1 MYAPKLEYSEQETAD
16 SWFDLADTVGLGRMN
31 GRRDVFKVE
40 SILAD
45 AGDLD
50 FAGTNGPA
58 GYGLYTLDDGVRKY
72 QKRNGLKVDG
82 WLRPDGP
89 TVTKMREQ
97 FGQRFAGFPAPTQE
111 QIEQHHALAA
121 EGQEG
126 LLVAQPPRIEL
137 KKPKSYPPVDPET
150 HGSNTSWVEFLTRN
164 RTNFDG
170 APEMLATYV
179 KNFGARGVLQARDFV
194 EQWDAAKPGE
204 GPDVVAAV
212 LRHLDDSVDRRA
224 FVGGDLP
231 QSAPIGTLRP
241 EALQAI
247 ARASDGVQTNEGG
260 GDPNIQLAAAPAMA
274 LPPIAQ
280 GLAAGLG
287 AILGGLG
294 TKAIVDQATKPGQAP
309 SSPPPSVPP
318 SGTSDPLPGR
328 TTAPPTEQ
336 LPGRSPAPP
345 TEQLPGY
352 PGLTD
357 EDRETLK
364 TIPVIPDAERNEI
377 GGAITGLIVER
388 TYDNRE
394 DKRGT
399 EATLEGNNIL
409 ARECKAAIDAS
420 RLADVVEHIGG
431 ASKDGED
438 QKYMEERT
446 IKTSDGD
453 RRPDYSMGQKD
464 DKELRHPAG
473 HVNTASTRADGSLT
487 GREQR
492 ARDTIAKKLED
503 EELIQTI
510 PKFREGDDPK
520 EYAKIAR
527 AACNRVVGALEKLM
541 LDAKRARN

>member
-1 MYAPKLEYSEQETAD
+1 
-16 SWFDLADTVGLGRMN
+16 MN

-50 FAGTNGPA
+50 FAGTNGPN
-58 GYGLYTLDDGVRKY
+58 GYGHYTLDDGVRRY
-72 QKRNGLKVDG
+72 QKRTGLKVDG

-97 FGQRFAGFPAPTQE
+97 FGARFAGFPAPTQE
-111 QIEQHHALAA
+111 QIEQHHLLASQ
-121 EGQEG
+121 GQDG
-126 LLVAQPPRIEL
+126 LLVARPPRIEL

-164 RTNFDG
+164 RTGFDG
-170 APEMLATYV
+170 APEMLATYIR
-179 KNFGARGVLQARDFV
+179 NFGARGVLQARDFV

-231 QSAPIGTLRP
+231 QSPPIGTLRP

-247 ARASDGVQTNEGG
+247 ARAGDAAQPGEGG
-260 GDPNIQLAAAPAMA
+260 RDPNIRLAAAPALLA
-274 LPPIAQ
+274 IPPIAQ

-287 AILGGLG
+287 ALLGGLG

-328 TTAPPTEQ
+328 TTAPPAAKQ
-336 LPGRSPAPP
+336 PGFP
-345 TEQLPGY
+345 E
-352 PGLTD
+352 LTD
-357 EDRETLK
+357 EDRTILEN
-364 TIPVIPDAERNEI
+364 IPVAPDDARNEI
-377 GGAITGLIVER
+377 GGAIADTIVER
-388 TYDNRE
+388 TYGNRE
-394 DKRGT
+394 DKRGS

-420 RLADVVEHIGG
+420 RLADMVEHIGG
-431 ASKDGED
+431 ASKDGRDEE
-438 QKYMEERT
+438 YVEERT
-446 IKTSDGD
+446 MYTPDGQ
-453 RRPDYSMGQKD
+453 RRPDYSMGKKD
-464 DKELRHPAG
+464 DKELRYPSG
-473 HVNTASTRADGSLT
+473 HVNTASTQIDGSLT
-487 GREQR
+487 AREQR
-492 ARDTIAKKLED
+492 ARDAMAKQLQDED
-503 EELIQTI
+503 LIQTI
-510 PKFREGDDPK
+510 PKFKEGDDPK
-520 EYAKIAR
+520 EYAKLAR
-527 AACNRVVGALEKLM
+527 AACERVVSALEKRM
-541 LDAKRARN
+541 LDTNRAEK

>member
-1 MYAPKLEYSEQETAD
+1 MYAPETKRRDDEDALED
-16 SWFDLADTVGLGRMN
+16 WFGLADTVGLGRMN

-50 FAGTNGPA
+50 FAGTNGPN
-58 GYGLYTLDDGVRKY
+58 GYGHYTLDDGVRRY
-72 QKRNGLKVDG
+72 QKRTGLKVDG

-97 FGQRFAGFPAPTQE
+97 FGARFAGFPAPTQE
-111 QIEQHHALAA
+111 QIEQHHLLASQ
-121 EGQEG
+121 GQDG
-126 LLVAQPPRIEL
+126 LLVARPPRIEL

-164 RTNFDG
+164 RTGFDG
-170 APEMLATYV
+170 APEMLATYIR
-179 KNFGARGVLQARDFV
+179 NFGARGVLQARDFV

-231 QSAPIGTLRP
+231 QSPPIGTLRP

-247 ARASDGVQTNEGG
+247 ARAGDAAQPGEGG
-260 GDPNIQLAAAPAMA
+260 RDPNIRLAAAPALLA
-274 LPPIAQ
+274 IPPIAQ

-287 AILGGLG
+287 ALLGGLG

-328 TTAPPTEQ
+328 TTAPPAAKQ
-336 LPGRSPAPP
+336 PGFP
-345 TEQLPGY
+345 E
-352 PGLTD
+352 LTD
-357 EDRETLK
+357 EDRTILEN
-364 TIPVIPDAERNEI
+364 IPVAPDDARNEI
-377 GGAITGLIVER
+377 GGAIADTIVER
-388 TYDNRE
+388 TYGNRE
-394 DKRGT
+394 DKRGS

-420 RLADVVEHIGG
+420 RLADMVEHIGG
-431 ASKDGED
+431 ASKDGRDEE
-438 QKYMEERT
+438 YVEERT
-446 IKTSDGD
+446 MYTPDGQ
-453 RRPDYSMGQKD
+453 RRPDYSMGKKD
-464 DKELRHPAG
+464 DKELRYPSG
-473 HVNTASTRADGSLT
+473 HVNTASTQIDGSLT
-487 GREQR
+487 AREQR
-492 ARDTIAKKLED
+492 ARDAMAKQLQDED
-503 EELIQTI
+503 LIQTI
-510 PKFREGDDPK
+510 PKFKEGDDPK
-520 EYAKIAR
+520 EYAKLAR
-527 AACNRVVGALEKLM
+527 AACERVVSALEKRM
-541 LDAKRARN
+541 LDTNRAEK